1 MDLRVKK
8 NRNSRNVRSAFRN
21 FSLLLDL
28 RIYIALW
35 LFQPY
40 HDLEAGDI
48 NQKLNSSG
56 QTGNRTPDIVLGK
69 PLNHYTTAAPL
80 SEIYT

>member
-48 NQKLNSSG
+48 NQKTE
-56 QTGNRTPDIVLGK
+56 Q
-69 PLNHYTTAAPL
+69 
-80 SEIYT
+80 

>member
-1 MDLRVKK
+1 MMDLRVNK

-40 HDLEAGDI
+40 RDLEAGDI
-48 NQKLNSSG
+48 LTKNWTVAARPEIEP
-56 QTGNRTPDIVLGK
+56 QTS
-69 PLNHYTTAAPL
+69 YTTAAPL